1 MNKSLIYPLL
11 LLMTVSVF
19 ASTTSAFQ
27 DEKEIRDVFSKLNDA
42 IDDSDLKSASK
53 LMTKNAVEEMCSD
66 TFLMCIQIAS
76 EDMGMPEITDRLS
89 EIVEDY
95 GLDKIELPE
104 SLTNLES
111 EEFPSEEEMKQVRK
125 DVLKAVPAEERI
137 ELVSEIR
144 EVTEEFM
151 LGDNPFAG
159 EIENLEIKDNEAS
172 LTVELKELEE
182 MMEDAEME
190 DDFEF
195 EMMPIILKFKKTDGG
210 WKWDGF
216 DIEKTNAQMDDEDLD
231 PTDKKDR

>member
-1 MNKSLIYPLL
+1 MNKLSILPLL
-11 LLMTVSVF
+11 LLLTVSWL
-19 ASTTSAFQ
+19 ANTTSAFQ
-27 DEKEIRDVFSKLNDA
+27 DEKEIRDVFAKLNDA
-42 IDDSDLKSASK
+42 MDDSDLKTASR
-53 LMTKNAVEEMCSD
+53 LMTKNAVEEICSD

-76 EDMGMPEITDRLS
+76 EDMGMPEITERLA

-111 EEFPSEEEMKQVRK
+111 EEFPSEEEMEKVRN

-137 ELVSEIR
+137 ELVTEIR

-159 EIENLEIKDNEAS
+159 EIEDLEIKDNEAS
-172 LTVELKELEE
+172 LTVELEELEE
-182 MMEDAEME
+182 MIEDAEME
-190 DDFEF
+190 GDFEF
-195 EMMPIILKFKKTDGG
+195 EMMPIILKFKKVDGG

-216 DIEKTNAQMDDEDLD
+216 DIEKTNALMDDEELG
-231 PTDKKDR
+231 PSDKKDF